1 MNETNGAK
9 KTKEKGAMKFLVVDD
24 MINMRRTIRN
34 MLRQLG
40 YERITECED
49 GVSAW
54 NKLCIDRPD
63 IAIVDWNMPNMNG
76 ITLLKK
82 TRQEDRLAD
91 IPFIMVTAEVAEET
105 IAEAAETD
113 VDAYI
118 IKPFVAKTL
127 EEKIDLVLERRS
139 NPSPLDTHLR
149 LASIYA
155 HAGQFNKATSELKT
169 ALIVQ
174 PNSPRVYTAFG
185 DLYQQ
190 RGMLDDAEKA
200 YKKALII
207 EPKYMKAHDSLAA
220 VLIKKGDEKK
230 IIAAL
235 KEAVAVSPKNAARQ
249 VRLGKA
255 LLGSDMAGEA
265 RKAFKYAV
273 SSEPQNTAAQLEI
286 AEIFLAQNMDHEA
299 AELFAAVSQV
309 NPEDVHVY
317 NRLGIAY
324 RKQGK
329 FQEAI
334 AEYTKAL
341 RVDPQDEHLH
351 YNLGRAYLEAGR
363 VADAK
368 AQFRKALELNPEFP
382 EVLEILR
389 EIEAKQAGGAG

>member
-1 MNETNGAK
+1 LKAAGKAK
-9 KTKEKGAMKFLVVDD
+9 AKDRADLKFLVADD

-40 YERITECED
+40 YVHIVECDD
-49 GVSAW
+49 GDSAW
-54 NKLCIDRPD
+54 NKLSIDRAD
-63 IAIVDWNMPNMNG
+63 VAIVDWNMPNMNG

-82 TRQEDRLAD
+82 TRQDDRLCD

-118 IKPFVAKTL
+118 IKPFIAKTL
-127 EEKIDLVLERRS
+127 EEKIEQVLERRT

-149 LASIYA
+149 LASVFT
-155 HAGQFNKATSELKT
+155 HAGQYNRATSELKT
-169 ALIVQ
+169 AMVVQ

-200 YKKALII
+200 YKKALLI
-207 EPKYMKAHDSLAA
+207 EPKFTKAYDSLVA
-220 VLIKKGDEKK
+220 VLVKKGDQKRV
-230 IIAAL
+230 IACL

-249 VRLGKA
+249 VMLGKV
-255 LLGSDMAGEA
+255 LLENGMAGEA

-273 SSEPQNTAAQLEI
+273 SAEPNNTAAQMEI
-286 AEIFLAQNMDHEA
+286 GEILLAKDMDEDA
-299 AELFAAVSQV
+299 AELFAKVSQT

-329 FQEAI
+329 FPEAI
-334 AEYTKAL
+334 GEYNKAL
-341 RVDPQDEHLH
+341 RVDPLDEHLH
-351 YNLGRAYLEAGR
+351 YNLGRVYLDAEMI
-363 VADAK
+363 ADAK
-368 AQFRKALELNPEFP
+368 AQFQKALELNPDFP
-382 EVLEILR
+382 EVAEILR
-389 EIEAKQAGGAG
+389 EVERTNGGQAA